1 MSDYHINSK
10 DNDKTDEI
18 INELTKITTSHDNIT
33 KYDYIDLIKMFRS
46 LNIFF
51 SYNKKIIHHE
61 ERVNIINLLNNIVI
75 NITNICD
82 AISDKTI
89 NITTKAFEQYIEVYT
104 NMLTFIAYYYR
115 NYSDHNNKTYKL
127 FYTFIYNTFNGL
139 HKLLKLYYVYNVYKI
154 DSFINILKFVN
165 EKVICFIDPCTYDD
179 RYNMEI
185 IKLYIRI
192 LEMFYS
198 FDHNRLF
205 YTPHYDYHKE
215 NTLGGVYEYL
225 KKLFE
230 LLNNKEYTIQ
240 ELEDIIELYDVIK
253 NVVDLC
259 FDQYRNYKEF
269 GYMEKL
275 IDKKMQSLMTNENDN
290 KDDIEQLKALLVEL
304 KRNVLIDFDI

>member
-1 MSDYHINSK
+1 MSNYYINSK

-18 INELTKITTSHDNIT
+18 INKLTKITTLHDDIS

-46 LNIFF
+46 LNLFF
-51 SYNKKIIHHE
+51 SYNKKIIHYE
-61 ERVNIINLLNNIVI
+61 ERVNIINLLNNIVT

-82 AISDKTI
+82 AIDNKTI
-89 NITTKAFEQYIEVYT
+89 NITTKAFEQYIEIYT
-104 NMLTFIAYYYR
+104 DMLTFIAYYYR

-165 EKVICFIDPCTYDD
+165 EKVIYFIKPCTYDD
-179 RYNMEI
+179 KYNIEI
-185 IKLYIRI
+185 IKLYIRV
-192 LEMFYS
+192 LGMFYT
-198 FDHNRLF
+198 FNHNRLF
-205 YTPHYDYHKE
+205 YTTHYDYHKE

-259 FDQYRNYKEF
+259 FDQYRNHEEF
-269 GYMEKL
+269 GYVEKL